1 MGGSEALSQKGGYT
15 NGKRM
20 SREEGLD
27 VTSNKEPVVGLFTAA
42 ENGKAFSQ
50 GPNTY
55 VHALL
60 DVLLQHTQDVHFKL
74 ILNRSVVSCFDDV
87 PEGPRISKIVIPTV
101 RECGERA
108 SAGWR
113 LAHRFLSRAW
123 LHRPKALNSLRKR
136 LYFDPEVYLGDAQRI
151 AFLSYNMTNYW
162 LVGFRPYVVAV
173 HDLRFLH
180 IDADGKLM
188 RQIIP
193 AAKPNGLWDRAKAA
207 LRPPGISPYEWVL
220 FHNAAHLIAPSSF
233 VARDLTENFG
243 IPRDKI
249 TVAMCVP
256 SRDEVDVCEADM
268 EAVRRKYALPG
279 RFVFFPSGIGP
290 TKNQSGLIEAIGY
303 ALREWNVEIPVVL
316 TGHTDNVVWPQ
327 VQKRIQELGLE
338 RTVLHLGFV
347 PAREKWALFKLA
359 QALVLPTLYESTSL
373 PAWEAL
379 QAGCPVVATNRYD
392 IPEQMGD
399 AAYYFDPLDTADMAH
414 AIKQVFCSSE
424 IRESLR
430 LRGERRL
437 KELGQKWRE
446 RFVQAWLQAL
456 IQPCR
461 ELH

>member
-1 MGGSEALSQKGGYT
+1 M
-15 NGKRM
+15 
-20 SREEGLD
+20 
-27 VTSNKEPVVGLFTAA
+27 TSNKEPVVGLFTAA

-60 DVLLQHTQDVHFKL
+60 DVLLQHAQDVRFKL

-87 PEGPRISKIVIPTV
+87 PEGPRISKVVIPTV
-101 RECGERA
+101 RERGEGA

-123 LHRPKALNSLRKR
+123 LHWPKALSSLRKR
-136 LYFDPEVYLGDAQRI
+136 LYFDPEFHLGDVQRM

-180 IDADGKLM
+180 VDADGKLVSNM
-188 RQIIP
+188 TA
-193 AAKPNGLWDRAKAA
+193 AAKPNGLWNRAKAV
-207 LRPPGISPYEWVL
+207 LRPPGVWPYEWVL
-220 FHNAAHLIAPSSF
+220 FHNAAHLSAPSSF
-233 VARDLTENFG
+233 VACDLAEHFD
-243 IPRDKI
+243 IPSDKI

-256 SRDEVDVCEADM
+256 SFDEIVVSEADM
-268 EAVRRKYALPG
+268 EAVRRKYALPD

-290 TKNQSGLIEAIGY
+290 TKNQLGLIEAIGY
-303 ALREWNVEIPVVL
+303 ALREWKLEIPLVL
-316 TGHTDNVVWPQ
+316 TGHTNDVVWPQ

-338 RTVLHLGFV
+338 GTVFHVGFV
-347 PAREKWALFKLA
+347 PAREKRALFKLA
-359 QALVLPTLYESTSL
+359 QALVEPRLYDSTSL

-392 IPEQMGD
+392 IPEELGD
-399 AAYYFDPLDTADMAH
+399 AAYYFDPFNIADMACG
-414 AIKQVFCSSE
+414 IKEVFCSSE

-430 LRGERRL
+430 TRGERRL
-437 KELGQKWRE
+437 KELDQKWRE

-461 ELH
+461 ER